1 MDLPWT
7 FPTCALLYGHLLP
20 WLRTE
25 GDQSSDD
32 FYNET
37 MAKIFLQYYENT
49 TRVVWNRF
57 MEASWNYVTNI
68 NQQNLE
74 EMLLKDMERS
84 QHMLFF
90 GTQARLFKIAR
101 FQDPVV
107 KHMLSKLQNI
117 DKAALPKDELQEVM
131 EGAPRS
137 PGTCS
142 PGESGDWWEDVMA
155 TSRDQKELLWAWQ
168 GWRDAVGP
176 QVRMTFER
184 YVQLSNKAAKLNGY
198 EDMGALWQSMY
209 ESDTLEQDLEHL
221 YQELQPLYLNLHA
234 YVRRA
239 LHRHYGPELIDLRG
253 PIPAHLLGNMWAQS
267 WVNIL
272 DLVLPFPKKP
282 LDDITRNMKVQHW
295 KPEKMFIEAENF
307 YTSLGLLSTPPDFWR
322 KSMME
327 RPADG
332 REVECHAS
340 AWDFYNGQDFRIKK
354 CTEVTIEDLLSIFH
368 QMGHIQYFLQYKNLS
383 VIFRAGTNPAFE
395 EAVGLVIILS
405 VFSHKHLLNKGLLSH
420 QHQDSEEEVNFLM
433 GIALDKI
440 AFIPFAYLMDLS
452 RWKVFDGTIQ
462 KDVYNQEWW
471 SLRLKY
477 QGLCPPTPRTE
488 EDFDPAAKFHIS
500 ASMPYLRYFLSLVL
514 QFQFHE
520 ALCKATGHMGLLHR
534 CDIYNSKMA
543 GKLLED
549 VLKLGSS
556 KPWPE
561 VLEKITGETKVPAK
575 AIMTYSKLLLNWLVT
590 ENVQQGEILGWPDF
604 SCYFEEKETDK
615 VTFLSLELDP
625 NQVNF
630 GQWVLLALSFV
641 MFLVALLLACR
652 LHSLEKR
659 SPAQDTSVQ
668 DISTLEIPPKAY
680 FLGIAM
686 EPRQAVK
693 RRSCWAF
700 NNRKPLWM
708 KAEWWSWD

>member
-1 MDLPWT
+1 
-7 FPTCALLYGHLLP
+7 
-20 WLRTE
+20 
-25 GDQSSDD
+25 
-32 FYNET
+32 
-37 MAKIFLQYYENT
+37 
-49 TRVVWNRF
+49 
-57 MEASWNYVTNI
+57 
-68 NQQNLE
+68 
-74 EMLLKDMERS
+74 MERS

-137 PGTCS
+137 P
-142 PGESGDWWEDVMA
+142 DWWEDVMA

-590 ENVQQGEILGWPDF
+590 ENVQQGEILGCQTLSDCHRTPQGPF
-604 SCYFEEKETDK
+604 PKTDK

-700 NNRKPLWM
+700 
-708 KAEWWSWD
+708 ASS